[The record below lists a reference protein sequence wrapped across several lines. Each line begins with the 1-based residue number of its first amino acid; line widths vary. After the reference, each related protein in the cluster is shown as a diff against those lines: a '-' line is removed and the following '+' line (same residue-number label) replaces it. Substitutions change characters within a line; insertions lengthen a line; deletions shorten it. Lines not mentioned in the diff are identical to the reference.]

1 MLQKWVS
8 IGGPCLHRVSNS
20 YKFFMFRGC
29 RLERHT
35 DEFELLLIKM
45 FVEIGDAGDGM
56 IGETVLVKEA
66 EAMNLSAADT
76 DIDVKASVR
85 IVDGIA
91 AYDCYNEYGRI
102 KGFSVRWSK
111 VHVDDTSG
119 RWFVEQFCDNHNHP
133 MLDAKFRGLMQ
144 SYRTVKEEVD
154 KFERI
159 WMDSVA
165 KFGLENHPW
174 IADMYARKHSWSNA
188 HIRGKFFVGLKTT
201 SRCKALNMQI
211 GKFIHNGYN
220 LREFVEYFQHY
231 LEFM

>member
-1 MLQKWVS
+1 MKGKQPKSVMTDGDLAMKSVVS
-8 IGGPCLHRVSNS
+8 
-20 YKFFMFRGC
+20 
-29 RLERHT
+29 
-35 DEFELLLIKM
+35 
-45 FVEIGDAGDGM
+45 
-56 IGETVLVKEA
+56 TV
-66 EAMNLSAADT
+66 
-76 DIDVKASVR
+76 
-85 IVDGIA
+85 
-91 AYDCYNEYGRI
+91 
-102 KGFSVRWSK
+102 FP
-111 VHVDDTSG
+111 VHIT
-119 RWFVEQFCDNHNHP
+119 
-133 MLDAKFRGLMQ
+133 
-144 SYRTVKEEVD
+144 EVD

-165 KFGLENHPW
+165 KFGLKNHPW